1 MTMLLLLEIIDYSH
15 DLGNLRFGAFV
26 QQFWD
31 FLFWLKKLTFTY
43 NMNVSHFP
51 KSLNHALS

>member
-31 FLFWLKKLTFTY
+31 FLF
-43 NMNVSHFP
+43 
-51 KSLNHALS
+51 